1 MTGLAL
7 RPVMPGL
14 SELWSIFD
22 YLMPGYL
29 YSYQRFRTEL
39 EQPIVQHK
47 DEDAAKRLQR
57 LIRPFVLRRLK
68 KEVLQDLPDK
78 LEENLRELII
88 LEFRKITDCLV
99 VFCSVNLT

>member
-1 MTGLAL
+1 MQ
-7 RPVMPGL
+7 
-14 SELWSIFD
+14 LWSIFD

-29 YSYQRFRTEL
+29 YSYQRFRIEL

-78 LEENLRELII
+78 LEENLYADMVGSSRSCMMPMS
-88 LEFRKITDCLV
+88 DV
-99 VFCSVNLT
+99 